1 MYLSASLVL
10 SSLLLGGVEAVA
22 IDSCRAYPGTSAW
35 PSTAQW
41 AALNTAVS
49 GKLDAVVPPGAICY
63 NSFNGV
69 ATLNA
74 AECTQLIADYAV
86 NQGIL

>member
-1 MYLSASLVL
+1 MYFPTSLIL
-10 SSLLLGGVEAVA
+10 SSLLLGGVEAAA
-22 IDSCRAYPGTSAW
+22 IDSCKAYPGTSAW

-41 AALNTAVS
+41 AALNTTIS
-49 GKLDAVVPPGAICY
+49 GKLDAVVPPGAICH

-69 ATLNA
+69 ATLDA
-74 AECTQLIADYAV
+74 AECTQLIADYPV